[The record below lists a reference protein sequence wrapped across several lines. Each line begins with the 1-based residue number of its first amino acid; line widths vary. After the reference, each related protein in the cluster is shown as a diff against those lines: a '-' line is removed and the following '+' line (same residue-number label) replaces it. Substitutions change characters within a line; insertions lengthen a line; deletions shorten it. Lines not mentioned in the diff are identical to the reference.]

1 MSDVVDLPLVM
12 LQKAQHAAEAA
23 AASAKLLETEA
34 GLRLSSIEARMVG
47 VEGRLSSLY
56 AGQGTHTVALM
67 RLADTQSDHTAR
79 FDRIDTHLDQV
90 DQHLGKID
98 QRFDQNDQRFDK
110 IDRHLSKIGQRLD
123 QIDQRFDQIDTQ
135 FGKIEQTLAAIL
147 AKLP

>member
-1 MSDVVDLPLVM
+1 VGDEAHQQAMSGVVDLPLVM

-34 GLRLSSIEARMVG
+34 GLRLTSIEARMVG

-79 FDRIDTHLDQV
+79 FD
-90 DQHLGKID
+90 KID
-98 QRFDQNDQRFDK
+98 QRLDH
-110 IDRHLSKIGQRLD
+110 IDRRLD
-123 QIDQRFDQIDTQ
+123 HIDQRLHQIDTR
-135 FGKIEQTLAAIL
+135 FDKIEQTLAAIL